1 MYQRI
6 LVATDGSALSKK
18 AVKHAISLAA
28 STGASVIA
36 LKVVPRYP
44 VSFFDGGATLSVETV
59 SEAEKKWVTDA
70 EVTHFFS
77 ASETKW
83 VTDAE
88 VQLESVVKEAQSAGV
103 KAKTAVVKS
112 DLIAESIISAAR
124 KHKADLVVMASHGR
138 KGLKRILLG
147 SEALAVLTHSTVPV
161 LILR

>member
-6 LVATDGSALSKK
+6 LVATNGSALSKK

-28 STGASVIA
+28 STGASLVA

-44 VSFFDGGATLSVETV
+44 VSFFDGSATLSVETV

-70 EVTHFFS
+70 ES
-77 ASETKW
+77 QL
-83 VTDAE
+83 DA
-88 VQLESVVKEAQSAGV
+88 VVKEAQSAGV

-147 SEALAVLTHSTVPV
+147 SEALAVLTHSEVPV

>member
-59 SEAEKKWVTDA
+59 SEAEKKWVTN
-70 EVTHFFS
+70 
-77 ASETKW
+77 
-83 VTDAE
+83 AE

>member
-1 MYQRI
+1 
-6 LVATDGSALSKK
+6 LV
-18 AVKHAISLAA
+18 
-28 STGASVIA
+28 A

-70 EVTHFFS
+70 EG
-77 ASETKW
+77 
-83 VTDAE
+83 
-88 VQLESVVKEAQSAGV
+88 QLEGVVKEAQLAGV

-112 DLIAESIISAAR
+112 DLVAESIISAAR

-161 LILR
+161 LVLR

>member
-28 STGASVIA
+28 STGASLVA
-36 LKVVPRYP
+36 LTVVPRYP
-44 VSFFDGGATLSVETV
+44 VSFFDGSATLSVETV

-70 EVTHFFS
+70 ES
-77 ASETKW
+77 QL
-83 VTDAE
+83 DA
-88 VQLESVVKEAQSAGV
+88 VVKEAQSAGV

-147 SEALAVLTHSTVPV
+147 SEALAVLTHSEVPV

>member
-1 MYQRI
+1 M
-6 LVATDGSALSKK
+6 
-18 AVKHAISLAA
+18 
-28 STGASVIA
+28 
-36 LKVVPRYP
+36 VPRYP
-44 VSFFDGGATLSVETV
+44 VSFFDGSATLSVETV

-70 EVTHFFS
+70 ES
-77 ASETKW
+77 QL
-83 VTDAE
+83 DA
-88 VQLESVVKEAQSAGV
+88 VVKEAQSAGV

-147 SEALAVLTHSTVPV
+147 SEALAVLTHSEVPV

>member
-18 AVKHAISLAA
+18 AVKHAINLAA
-28 STGASVIA
+28 STGASLVA

-44 VSFFDGGATLSVETV
+44 VSFFDGSATLSVETV

-70 EVTHFFS
+70 ETQL
-77 ASETKW
+77 
-83 VTDAE
+83 DA
-88 VQLESVVKEAQSAGV
+88 VVKEAQSAGV

-147 SEALAVLTHSTVPV
+147 SEALAVLTHSEVPV

>member
-28 STGASVIA
+28 STGASLVA

-44 VSFFDGGATLSVETV
+44 VSFFDGSATLSVETV

-70 EVTHFFS
+70 ES
-77 ASETKW
+77 QL
-83 VTDAE
+83 DA
-88 VQLESVVKEAQSAGV
+88 VVKEAQSAGV

-138 KGLKRILLG
+138 KGIKRILLG
-147 SEALAVLTHSTVPV
+147 SEALAVLTHSEVPV